1 MLVEKVIGNINDERF
16 KNKNVDYVDIEWHE
30 AFKKL
35 HKKTSQGGIEVG
47 IKLDNDILTRGLR
60 QGDILAMNEDN
71 IIAVNIP
78 KDKALV
84 VKVDDTHLVP
94 KVCYEIGNRH
104 ATLFEGSNHNEFI
117 TTQSKNKLDAGFAA
131 AFGGAPD
138 RYFSA
143 PGRTEIGGNHTDHQ
157 RGRVLAAAVNL
168 DTVAAL
174 PVRFRLLYPTNC
186 SIPSA
191 PGWTVCWGKAPAM
204 CCAFVR
210 RAV

>member
-1 MLVEKVIGNINDERF
+1 MLVEKVIGNINDDQF
-16 KNKNVDYVDIEWHE
+16 KNSNIDYVDIEWHE

-35 HKKTSQGGIEVG
+35 HKKTSQNGIEVG

-104 ATLFEGSNHNEFI
+104 ATLFEGNNHNEFI
-117 TTQSKNKLDAGFAA
+117 TIYSEPMKEMLEKIGANVTVEELQFDFNK
-131 AFGGAPD
+131 
-138 RYFSA
+138 
-143 PGRTEIGGNHTDHQ
+143 
-157 RGRVLAAAVNL
+157 
-168 DTVAAL
+168 
-174 PVRFRLLYPTNC
+174 
-186 SIPSA
+186 SISSSINA
-191 PGWTVCWGKAPAM
+191 HHH
-204 CCAFVR
+204 
-210 RAV
+210 